1 VSDQRREYITD
12 EGYRKLRE
20 ELDQLFRVERPRI
33 VRGVADAAAEGDRS
47 ENAEYIYG
55 KKKLREIDKRMRWL
69 TQRIDA
75 ARVVKVEAQPG
86 KEDRIFFGCTVTL
99 EDEDGETVSYQLVGV
114 DEIDLP
120 KHKISWRS
128 PIGQALLGKR
138 LDDDVRVQTPAG
150 VRKFTVA
157 EVEYKSSRRFPALSA
172 ALGSWYAFV
181 ALRDERPKACARRP
195 GFLYFQRRQ

>member
-1 VSDQRREYITD
+1 MADAPKTKPAAEAVPNYITPAGYTRLVD
-12 EGYRKLRE
+12 EHIRLRTV
-20 ELDQLFRVERPRI
+20 DRPK
-33 VRGVADAAAEGDRS
+33 VCQEVSDAAAQGDRS

-157 EVEYKSSRRFPALSA
+157 EVEYK
-172 ALGSWYAFV
+172 
-181 ALRDERPKACARRP
+181 
-195 GFLYFQRRQ
+195 